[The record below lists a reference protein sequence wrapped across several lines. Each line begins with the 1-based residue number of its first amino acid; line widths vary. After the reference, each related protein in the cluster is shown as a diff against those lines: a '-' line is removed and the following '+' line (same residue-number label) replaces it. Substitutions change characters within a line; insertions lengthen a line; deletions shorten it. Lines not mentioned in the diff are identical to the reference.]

1 MIVLPAGGPLRRDGR
16 HARNRR
22 LRHRQM
28 RHFLRRELGQP
39 LSIAGLPRR
48 LQAPS
53 ARGAAVSRSRSLER
67 LPTAN
72 PSARTAVALTT
83 ITAPAKPKLLP
94 TPHTA
99 PKTIALRHRRAPRA
113 VFWTRA
119 LGHDEGADTLR
130 ARQPEAPEGSELQLR
145 AFVLSGRRLPSSPST
160 THSAN
165 STSDR

>member
-1 MIVLPAGGPLRRDGR
+1 MIVLPAGGRLRRDGR

-22 LRHRQM
+22 LRHRRM
-28 RHFLRRELGQP
+28 RHFLCRELGQP
-39 LSIAGLPRR
+39 LSIPTLTRR
-48 LQAPS
+48 LQAPRT
-53 ARGAAVSRSRSLER
+53 RGAAVPRSSPPER
-67 LPTAN
+67 VSTAN
-72 PSARTAVALTT
+72 PAARTAVALTT
-83 ITAPAKPKLLP
+83 VTLSAKPKLQS
-94 TPHTA
+94 TSRTT
-99 PKTIALRHRRAPRA
+99 PKTIALRLQGAPCA

-119 LGHDEGADTLR
+119 LGRDEAADTLR